1 MIGSLNEIRCP
12 RDANIFPPM
21 DMDRNSKSLTADFK
35 AFRFPTTATV
45 NFVATVGFCQE
56 RCEPSRCV
64 DGWESYGR
72 RRREVNASEA
82 ISSTQSSEEIIH
94 LTSISSTFSP
104 FSAEVSAEAREETEV
119 GTSAT
124 ESSSTVKEPHTPM
137 PSTTAGREDINHFRP
152 TAAVPIAD
160 IIEEELTVQESEDS
174 NLLPYE
180 VPLHLQ
186 LIVTEEVERK
196 PVVPVA
202 LPSPLPSTAK
212 SPDFYEPLPTRE
224 QPYWRS
230 PYLIQSPKPTG
241 NFSTIY
247 SIYS

>member
-1 MIGSLNEIRCP
+1 
-12 RDANIFPPM
+12 M

-56 RCEPSRCV
+56 RCEPSRCA

-82 ISSTQSSEEIIH
+82 IASTQSSEEVIH
-94 LTSISSTFSP
+94 LTSISTTLSP
-104 FSAEVSAEAREETEV
+104 ISAEVSAEAREETEV
-119 GTSAT
+119 DTGGT
-124 ESSSTVKEPHTPM
+124 ESSSIVKEPHTPM
-137 PSTTAGREDINHFRP
+137 PSTTAGHEEVNHSRP
-152 TAAVPIAD
+152 TSIVPIPD
-160 IIEEELTVQESEDS
+160 NNEEELTVQEDS

-230 PYLIQSPKPTG
+230 PYLIQSQKPTG
-241 NFSTIY
+241 KNRILF
-247 SIYS
+247 